1 MANTYQDNKD
11 TNISISKTHYPS
23 TKGKQKVTSKTVYDA
38 EIWGRENVYIFPEK
52 VYEDSIRGVIWII
65 PPPNITDVPYRDN
78 PGFPGQHFAYDMAM
92 NALENGDIPQ
102 EEYIICI
109 LPSSET
115 DIKQASDMAVKT
127 GIFNSHGFDYYD
139 FIDLCGCCTDETG
152 REYLN
157 IVYGMGDGCG
167 EIDFDDDTITNVVM
181 IDPILTGDVEIPE
194 EFVQNI
200 SMINNPLNHD
210 PTTEVGQATIANQE
224 MLAEK
229 LSPDNVI
236 TTNDPKFDFFNL
248 ASIGFAALNFLAGL
262 GDLFGGLNKELPWA
276 DHAEEPFITS
286 SLSTKPPPEDK
297 SAPNDPPQIQT
308 QSPSEFT
315 RPQVVINSDRILIN
329 SKSDDIR
336 LSSNIH
342 IGLSALEAVGIDAG
356 NHFTVN
362 SPEIYLGLGAVE
374 PLILGDQMTTWL
386 SSLLDALRAF
396 TYTNSGGP
404 TGPAIN
410 IYLLDQLEASL
421 DQLKSRQNKTL

>member
-1 MANTYQDNKD
+1 
-11 TNISISKTHYPS
+11 
-23 TKGKQKVTSKTVYDA
+23 
-38 EIWGRENVYIFPEK
+38 
-52 VYEDSIRGVIWII
+52 
-65 PPPNITDVPYRDN
+65 
-78 PGFPGQHFAYDMAM
+78 
-92 NALENGDIPQ
+92 
-102 EEYIICI
+102 
-109 LPSSET
+109 
-115 DIKQASDMAVKT
+115 
-127 GIFNSHGFDYYD
+127 
-139 FIDLCGCCTDETG
+139 
-152 REYLN
+152 
-157 IVYGMGDGCG
+157 MGDGCG
-167 EIDFDDDTITNVVM
+167 EIDFNDDTITNIVM
-181 IDPILTGDVEIPE
+181 IDPVLTADVEIPD
-194 EFVQNI
+194 EFIQNI

-210 PTTEVGQATIANQE
+210 PTTGLGQATLSAQE
-224 MLAEK
+224 ALTEK
-229 LSPDNVI
+229 LPPENVI

-262 GDLFGGLNKELPWA
+262 GDLFGGLNKELPWE

-297 SAPNDPPQIQT
+297 SAPNEPPQIQT
-308 QSPSEFT
+308 QSPAEFT

-362 SPEIYLGLGAVE
+362 SPEIYLGLGATE
-374 PLILGDQMTTWL
+374 PLILGDQMTNWL
-386 SSLLDALRAF
+386 SSLLDALRSF

-410 IYLLDQLEASL
+410 IYLLDQLEATL

>member
-1 MANTYQDNKD
+1 M
-11 TNISISKTHYPS
+11 ISKTHKTS
-23 TKGKQKVTSKTVYDA
+23 TKGKVKVTSKTVYDA

-52 VYEDSIRGVIWII
+52 VYEDGIRGVIWII
-65 PPPNITDVPYRDN
+65 PPPNITDVPYKDN

-92 NALENGDIPQ
+92 NAIEDGHIPQ
-102 EEYIICI
+102 NEYIICV

-115 DIKQASDMAVKT
+115 DVKQASDMAVKT

-139 FIDLCGCCTDETG
+139 FIDLCGCCTDQTG

-157 IVYGMGDGCG
+157 IIYAMGDGCG
-167 EIDFDDDTITNVVM
+167 EIDFNDDTITNIVM
-181 IDPILTGDVEIPE
+181 IDPILLDADIPE
-194 EFVQNI
+194 EFIQNI

-210 PTTEVGQATIANQE
+210 PTTDLGSATIESQAAI
-224 MLAEK
+224 AEQ
-229 LSPDNVI
+229 LPDDNVI

-262 GDLFGGLNKELPWA
+262 GDLFGGLNKDLPWE
-276 DHAEEPFITS
+276 DHSEEPFVTS
-286 SLSTKPPPEDK
+286 SVSTKPPPEEQN
-297 SAPNDPPQIQT
+297 SPQSPPQIMT
-308 QSPSEFT
+308 QSPADFQ

-329 SKSDDIR
+329 SKADDIR

-362 SPEIYLGLGAVE
+362 APEIYLGLGAVE
-374 PLILGDQMTTWL
+374 PLVLGDQLTNWL
-386 SSLLDALRAF
+386 ACLIDSLRVF
-396 TYTNSGGP
+396 TYTNAGGP

-410 IYLLDQLEASL
+410 VYLLDELANSLES
-421 DQLKSRQNKTL
+421 LKSRQNKTL